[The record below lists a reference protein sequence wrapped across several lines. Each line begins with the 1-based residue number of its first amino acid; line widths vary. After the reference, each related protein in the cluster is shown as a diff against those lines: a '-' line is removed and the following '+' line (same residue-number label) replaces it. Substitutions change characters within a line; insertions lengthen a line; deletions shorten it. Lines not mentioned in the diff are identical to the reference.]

1 MSGAKAVRPVRGSFP
16 LRVVQTLALITT
28 LGLASSALLANST
41 PNLRWLSQSTTSQD
55 ASPFSLQGK
64 ITKVE
69 AGKFTVNTEENILF
83 HVRYDDKTE
92 ITRADGS
99 AGSEKDL
106 RPGVWVEVKGNL
118 EESGEIAAATI
129 KVQGKKPPKQ

>member
-1 MSGAKAVRPVRGSFP
+1 MQGRILKSFALAAVLVAASA
-16 LRVVQTLALITT
+16 AL
-28 LGLASSALLANST
+28 
-41 PNLRWLSQSTTSQD
+41 Q
-55 ASPFSLQGK
+55 ASPAPQNRPPDPRASAQDSSRFSLQGK

-69 AGKFTVNTEENILF
+69 AGKFTVNTGENILF

-99 AGSEKDL
+99 KGSEKDL
-106 RPGVWVEVKGNL
+106 RAGVWVEVEGDL

-129 KVQGKKPPKQ
+129 KLQEQKPQKP

>member
-1 MSGAKAVRPVRGSFP
+1 MSGAKAVRPVRGSVL

-28 LGLASSALLANST
+28 LGLASSVLLANST
-41 PNLRWLSQSTTSQD
+41 PNPRLLSHSATSQD

-83 HVRYDDKTE
+83 HIRYDDKTE

-106 RPGVWVEVKGNL
+106 RPGVWVQVKGNL

-129 KVQGKKPPKQ
+129 KVQGKEPPKQ